1 MSSAAPLPPASKVF
15 GIWGRPATVVAL
27 ALAWL
32 ALAVFFYNWPELDI
46 ALSGQFFIAKACDAD
61 TAGKVCGSFA
71 LAYDPFWQV
80 LRDFNRTLPVALTV
94 LVALYAAWRWY
105 QERSLADPRIR
116 FKFTLM
122 WTMIVGPLLFTN
134 ALLKQNWGRPR
145 PVHTDLFGGNL
156 PFVPAG
162 IKTDYCPANCS
173 FISGEASSAF
183 WLVCLAFIVPR
194 PWRKAAIAVAL
205 ALAVFASGLRIAFGG
220 HYLSDVVLGA
230 LATLMVFA
238 LMSLLDMWIFAR
250 EELRR
255 PMMDES
261 ASRLIE

>member
-1 MSSAAPLPPASKVF
+1 MSSAAPLPPASKIY
-15 GIWGRPATVVAL
+15 GIWGRPATVVVL

-32 ALAVFFYNWPELDI
+32 ALAVFFRYSPELDI
-46 ALSGQFFIAKACDAD
+46 ALSERFFSARACDPDA
-61 TAGKVCGSFA
+61 ASEICGSFA
-71 LAYDPFWQV
+71 YAYDPFWQA

-94 LVALYAAWRWY
+94 VVALYAAWRWY

-145 PVHTDLFGGNL
+145 PIQTNLFGGNL

-194 PWRKAAIAVAL
+194 PWRPAAITVAL

-220 HYLSDVVLGA
+220 HYFSDVVLGA
-230 LATLMVFA
+230 LATLTVFA
-238 LMSLLDMWIFAR
+238 LMSLIDMWIFAR

-255 PMMDES
+255 PAPDER